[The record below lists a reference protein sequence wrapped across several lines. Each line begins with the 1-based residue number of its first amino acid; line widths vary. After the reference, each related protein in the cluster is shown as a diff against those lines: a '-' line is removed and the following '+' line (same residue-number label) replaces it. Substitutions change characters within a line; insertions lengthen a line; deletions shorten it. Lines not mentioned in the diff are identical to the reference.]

1 MYKLYKIT
9 NTVNNKTYIGIT
21 SLTLEQRLSIHI
33 SHSKN
38 PKYPIQY
45 AINKYGSENFS
56 IELLQESEDRA
67 YVNQLE
73 EPTILEH
80 NSRDNGYNVAIGGIG
95 GNLGPQA
102 ATKRLETIKNYSP
115 ERRKEYEENLRKR
128 NLGKTKE
135 TDAGRKAQSEK
146 IKGNTFAKGMK
157 HSDDTKKIISQANK
171 KPKSQI
177 TRQKMSESAILNRNG
192 KRFSAYRGCCL
203 CCHKEFDL
211 GNLIQHLRRM
221 NKNELQQN

>member
-9 NTVNNKTYIGIT
+9 NLVNNKSYIGIT
-21 SLTLEQRLSIHI
+21 KLTLDQRLLIHI

-56 IELLQESEDRA
+56 IELLNESEDRT
-67 YVNQLE
+67 YISQLE
-73 EPTILEH
+73 EPTILEY
-80 NSRDNGYNVAIGGIG
+80 NSRENGYNVAMGGIG

-102 ATKRLETIKNYSP
+102 SIKRLETIKNYSP

-146 IKGNTFAKGMK
+146 IKGNKFAEG
-157 HSDDTKKIISQANK
+157 HRHTDGTKKIISKANK
-171 KPKSQI
+171 KPKSQS
-177 TRQKMSESAILNRNG
+177 TRQKMSNSAILNNNG
-192 KRFSAYRGCCL
+192 KRFEGYNSCCL
-203 CCHKEFDL
+203 CCRREFNK
-211 GNLIQHLRRM
+211 GNLVQHLKRM
-221 NKNELQQN
+221 YKNEFQ